1 MVWSTGSTHSKPSRR
16 RAAGVI
22 SHRHDETTPRG
33 GGRELQRG
41 PHVSRPWVF
50 FFFFAVTAKCPDP
63 RNSLAEPVTASHAAL
78 RLPGW
83 EENQAEKKR
92 KKKRKSESARRE
104 NMAGEEGSWE
114 RSERPAPARARAE
127 WGEGRKVYFHVR
139 AGYTLGTPRLGLASP
154 ARQGDGPTGVLCGAV
169 GWVRFSVAFA
179 PQQGGPAVSQLASR
193 WGPPAPVSFFS
204 F

>member
-1 MVWSTGSTHSKPSRR
+1 MEWCGAREARIQSRHAGGQRGSSATDTTKPPHAGEAGSYSGAHTS
-16 RAAGVI
+16 AAGVF
-22 SHRHDETTPRG
+22 
-33 GGRELQRG
+33 
-41 PHVSRPWVF
+41 F

-83 EENQAEKKR
+83 EENQAEKKAE
-92 KKKRKSESARRE
+92 KEKEKRKRAKREYGGRRGVV
-104 NMAGEEGSWE
+104 GEERAP
-114 RSERPAPARARAE
+114 RSRARASRVGR
-127 WGEGRKVYFHVR
+127 GEKSLFPRPRGLHAWHPPPWPCFPGEARGRAHR
-139 AGYTLGTPRLGLASP
+139 
-154 ARQGDGPTGVLCGAV
+154 CAV